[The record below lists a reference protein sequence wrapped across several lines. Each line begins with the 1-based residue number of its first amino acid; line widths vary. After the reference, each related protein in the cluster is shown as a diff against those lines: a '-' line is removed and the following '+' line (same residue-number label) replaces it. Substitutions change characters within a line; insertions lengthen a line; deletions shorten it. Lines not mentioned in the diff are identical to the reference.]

1 MKKSFFALLAGFQ
14 LVAIAFAQES
24 GISGVTGGQQYIAV
38 AAQETAV
45 IAPEFQQPSV
55 ALLSISSVSTSGNST
70 TLLLAGNPPLDA
82 YNAPV
87 LADAYNKKVYP
98 VYYALVTAGS
108 STGTF
113 YSVISN
119 TASQIVIDSHGD
131 TLSSVNITS
140 IDVRPYWTLE
150 TLFPAS
156 GAGAAFIPTRN
167 TENIMTKLILSPVT
181 VSGAQIPQNQGQK
194 FYFSHSLKNWASE
207 SEPTVSAGAVTVPP
221 GRYLYMQNTGIGSF
235 SIDAYFAGTV
245 LKTPFRI
252 TLYSSPTEDLKTLFA
267 LPRASSYLLSDIGL
281 NDENFAPSTSGSLK
295 DLLFVGDSD
304 SRASG
309 TYYKSSTNWFSVG
322 SATPVNPILASG
334 TAYAVKKASNPNGNK
349 QLLNVNNVSAESGT
363 NSNSSDGTP
372 SHSETSDSIL
382 SAQSVEE
389 VKSLVKS
396 KIQRALAQGSAT
408 SRSTGDVAAILGVSK
423 SNLSKALKLA
433 PAGIKSSNGKINISK
448 LSQFLSK
455 NSKASSM
462 LSGKSKL
469 SGSGNKSSGEKI
481 KKKSKQ

>member
-1 MKKSFFALLAGFQ
+1 MKKSIFALLAGFQ

-24 GISGVTGGQQYIAV
+24 GIFGVTGGQQYIAV

-45 IAPEFQQPSV
+45 VAPEFQPPSV

-70 TLLLAGNPPLDA
+70 TLNLVGEPPLDA

-87 LADAYNKKVYP
+87 LADAYNRNVYP
-98 VYYALVTAGS
+98 VYYAMVTAGS

-113 YSVISN
+113 YNVISN
-119 TASQIVIDSHGD
+119 TASQIVIDTHGE

-194 FYFSHSLKNWASE
+194 FYFSHSVKNWVSE
-207 SEPTVSAGAVTVPP
+207 SDPTVSAGAVTVPP

-252 TLYSSPTEDLKTLFA
+252 TLYSSPTEDLKTVFA
-267 LPRASSYLLSDIGL
+267 LPRASSYLLSDLGL
-281 NDENFAPSTSGSLK
+281 NDENFSSSTSGSLK
-295 DLLFVGDSD
+295 DLLFIGDSD
-304 SRASG
+304 VKSLG
-309 TYYKSSTNWFSVG
+309 TYYRSGANWYAVG
-322 SATPVNPILASG
+322 SAIPVNPIIYSG
-334 TAYAVKKASNPNGNK
+334 TAYAVKKAINSNGDK
-349 QLLNVNNVSAESGT
+349 ALLNRNNISA
-363 NSNSSDGTP
+363 SDGTSSNT
-372 SHSETSDSIL
+372 SHADGASSKDSSSIT
-382 SAQSVEE
+382 AAKTVAE
-389 VKSLVKS
+389 VKVIIRS
-396 KIQRALAQGSAT
+396 KIQNALAQGSPAAQST
-408 SRSTGDVAAILGVSK
+408 SDVAAILGVSK
-423 SNLSKALKLA
+423 TNLSKALKLA

-448 LSQFLSK
+448 LRNFFSK
-455 NSKASSM
+455 NSKAVS
-462 LSGKSKL
+462 LLAGKS
-469 SGSGNKSSGEKI
+469 STRGSVKISNGKNNK
-481 KKKSKQ
+481 